1 MPGRNDLA
9 ARLRAKG
16 YAPVSDAGL
25 RRNMGVPTVM
35 LDPSTL
41 LGYTSPVVAPAAT
54 RRGNRRWIGA
64 PAPHGAFFTSMA
76 SVVRQPPPAGRF
88 LSPVF
93 HPDNVPPPLSWRTQ
107 DGVRPMKL
115 FLIALWA
122 FVKAHPDASFEEF
135 QLAADRAARLA
146 RWPG

>member
-1 MPGRNDLA
+1 
-9 ARLRAKG
+9 
-16 YAPVSDAGL
+16 
-25 RRNMGVPTVM
+25 M
-35 LDPSTL
+35 LDPAPDP
-41 LGYTSPVVAPAAT
+41 GYTLSAVAAAAA

-93 HPDNVPPPLSWRTQ
+93 HPDNVPPPIFWRTQ

-115 FLIALWA
+115 FLTALWA
-122 FVKAHPDASFEEF
+122 FLKANPDATFEEF
-135 QLAADRAARLA
+135 QMAADRAARLA